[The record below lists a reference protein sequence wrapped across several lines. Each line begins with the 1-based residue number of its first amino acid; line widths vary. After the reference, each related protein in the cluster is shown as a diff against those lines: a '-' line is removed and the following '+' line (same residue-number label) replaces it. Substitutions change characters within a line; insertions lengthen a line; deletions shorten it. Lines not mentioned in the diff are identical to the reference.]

1 MVNAIPL
8 ACLSSQGKRMRL
20 LRTASIAAL
29 VAGLAA
35 APAEA
40 QLARLRAGN
49 TLPGATGNVAAGA
62 APVRPANMRAALER
76 AGELR
81 NRVEQARAIVTS
93 ARNAAVAATRV
104 RPADGLSANGLDP
117 VASIRE
123 AIALSQST
131 EPADRARAQQL
142 LANASAA
149 NDPTGKNTWEGSGLP
164 VQSSENGRV
173 VVTIKQEKSRSLLSW
188 NRLDVGTNTTLRF
201 DQKQNGVVQPGW
213 TVVNRVVDSIAPT
226 TILGRI
232 EADANVFV
240 LNRRGVIFG
249 EGSQVNLGSLVAS
262 SLELGNFGK
271 NPRQLQLPG
280 DINARTYFDPTT
292 LADRN
297 RAFLDNGAFQTS
309 FSGFNSLP
317 PLFLSPALDPGL
329 YAANEPL
336 PGSEGGVTVDAGAQI
351 TARTGGFIV
360 LAAPTVENSGSLITA
375 DGQVS
380 LQGGRLITYAQ
391 STGASNA
398 IDPDVRGFV
407 LRTIG
412 NNVPAAPGIPQPR
425 PEDGLVINRGY
436 VESRRGFLSFGAG
449 LFGEVVNEGVL
460 FGTTSVARNA
470 KIALNAGKV
479 SIAGSGDPQ
488 RSGMIVILPDE
499 NGETIPQGSADE
511 PPTFKSSVIEIG
523 ARVDGDLGNS
533 PFLPPEGIIVPSI
546 VTFGNNTLLLAPNAR
561 VTVAGP
567 TTIGEGA
574 TIDVSGVKDVAV
586 DVSRNII
593 AVSPLKRNELR
604 DTPNYREVSLTGD
617 FTLNGE
623 TLFVDI
629 RRTGVRADGVRWVGS
644 PLIEAGS
651 LASQIPVTA
660 AELMTT
666 GGSVTFSSASSP
678 ADPAAPQAFSI
689 ARDAVIDISGGWVRY
704 TDGILR
710 TSKLLTAD
718 GRIVDVADADP
729 NDNFVAVA
737 SGFSEFQPRAGI
749 SDVFLKQVLAQQRF
763 QAGYDEGRDAGSL
776 SISGA
781 GIRFDGAIFGNAYAG
796 AFQIAAASQ
805 PSRVA
810 SGGDPRRLQQSPL
823 ELPAGGFVRLGSFE
837 DGIVPQGGADIV
849 VYRGDRGLV
858 QSSFAETLLSDR
870 MLSAAGLSALTLQ
883 TSGSVVFAAA
893 GQQLLQPDGAVNLTG
908 NSELTLAAGGVLT
921 VDAGRTIRFDGA
933 VSIASGTIRA
943 QTLELAPAPILG
955 GSLAALGSIYR
966 SDDDIAGLYGVDSD
980 LPSPFDIVVTGTLST
995 AGRWVNDLTAT
1006 DVLQGSA
1013 WLDGGTIS
1021 LTVAPKVLVALG
1033 DSVATATVAGDL
1045 SGSIIIDP
1053 AAELNVSGGGY
1064 VGPDRLLILT
1074 SKGGNV
1080 SLINTSTYASILR
1093 TDLSSGLE
1101 DPGQPLNPIFGSNQ
1115 TVDFTPGDD
1124 VTPSLVP
1131 DADKLRAR
1139 VSFNTESIK
1148 GFGFSEGGTFTLIS
1162 PEIGFD
1168 GKGSP
1173 NATDI
1178 PLDFLQRTGFG
1189 ELELTSYKSRIIADL
1204 FNNARVG
1211 NSAFFETTSL
1221 VVGAGRTLDL
1231 TQTLLPA
1238 FLNAGQVDSLLALSS
1253 GSDVTNVLVPA
1264 VPQNRFDQRAARLT
1278 LGGFTELIVEEGGSI
1293 TGAPGA
1299 AIVTP
1304 KLLNA
1309 GSIVLKSGS
1318 IEQFAVLPQAYVDAG
1333 LAVAD
1338 LSEAFGEADA
1348 NGRFDENAINPF
1360 GITNRAL
1367 VAGQSI
1373 DRLIYFRGLLDGD
1386 EGIRLDQGS
1395 LTDLSGVALFDPRAP
1410 FLANGQQLRIGRVL
1424 DAGTISTASII
1435 ISPNGVPTTF
1445 ADDAFG
1451 GFRYSDP
1458 SIFGAR
1464 IPELVAGRRFVAESG
1479 SVISLAGASAIYDEL
1494 IDPRTLAPAIQWSNG
1509 GNLSGRSGGSVAGAQ
1524 IDAHGGA
1531 ASALGGTLE
1540 WFNPVIAQ
1548 TSAPGDDT
1556 IGADDI
1562 MAAGFDTLIARGSV
1576 AFSGDVAL
1584 DLDRAFILTSPT
1596 NTEGRIVT
1604 GSPVVVTAS
1613 DGARA
1618 SIDAPY
1624 IRLVGVS
1631 AQAGAFSPITGNAL
1645 ISFTAGTAGID
1656 LVGSIRIDSSVSE
1669 TRFVTSGDIRFSGV
1683 DPRVDQTQRPTLD
1696 GQLIA
1701 AGDLSF
1707 DAARIFAT
1715 TGTGNLQQLFED
1727 RRAGRNSSAQPYLIA
1742 AAGASTIR
1750 FGRTGNADE
1759 TPLSAG
1765 TWLRVLASDIQQGG
1779 FLSTPLGALELGTNA
1794 SLSVGGRALDGTAT
1808 VNFLA
1813 GSVTSVSGGES
1824 VIPYG
1829 TTADLTEYFFTPSG
1843 ALPLT
1848 TTPVGQFSVSGADID
1863 VAAGATVDLSGGG
1876 DIFAFEFVSG
1886 TGGSRD
1892 VLDRF
1897 NRDRF
1902 SSNGFDPAIG
1912 QGFQFADQRQVF
1924 AIVPVAAAKAIADFD
1939 PIYSADYGVDG
1950 PVDLYGAGYGLSVTV
1965 DDSAGLPGGEYLLL
1979 PAHYALLPGAFRVVE
1994 NTDLAAP
2001 APGGAQ
2007 TLLDGSLVVGGRYS
2021 YADSEFAESQRRS
2034 FTIQSANTFLK
2045 FSRIE
2050 TTGGSEAIAN
2060 RAETLGEAIP
2070 RLPVD
2075 AARAV
2080 LSPLTALRVAG
2091 LFDTAIGEDGRG
2103 AQIDIGGRNIVIARE
2118 ESAPI
2123 AGTVTLSQT
2132 TLENLNPNSLLLG
2145 AERTDNADG
2154 STDLGVLATSI
2165 VVRGDVDLALPEII
2179 LAVGGIQPGLIPTI
2193 EVEDGA
2199 QLRATGVLA
2208 DDRTGDLVV
2217 PSLAEPPIGYRFDNT
2232 GVGAVLRLANGA
2244 ERLVRREGDFAARN
2258 TGRPAVLRIGEVTI
2272 TGAVLA
2278 LDSSRNFFVDPAAAL
2293 DAPAISLSGDVIRF
2307 NRQFIAPELTAI
2319 LSEADRLTLR
2329 SPDAVGFADGTYQFN
2344 NLVID
2349 SPGIGLANT
2358 AGQRVGIASD
2368 VTLETDSFRWRNS
2381 ASDLGDCG
2389 AAGARACSNTSNTL
2403 IVNANEIAFG
2413 SGSLHVYGFDRL
2425 VSLTGRQG
2433 IFVEGEGALDIERTN
2448 LVLETPVLIDRAAVA
2463 DPRQQ
2468 QVRPDFTF
2476 RTRGSV
2482 TVTRPA
2488 GALAPQ
2494 AVGLTDY
2501 AAVVGN
2507 RAIGARINFGIDE
2520 IPISSLTIDGT
2531 LIGATAGVINARV
2544 RDDIVLVGN
2553 AQLVTPGFERR
2564 FGDDVDSVTVSAG
2577 GGAIDLLSRE
2587 GSIVL
2592 PTTSLL
2598 VTDSGVGAAGSLLLR
2613 ASRGAIDFSAALNQG
2628 VTARRDGSLVF
2639 DARDSEFDLAGF
2651 VNLHG
2656 NQFGGSFVV
2665 RSGVGDLDLG
2675 AGQLLR
2681 ARSVSLTADGGSIA
2695 IGGTIDTSGVD
2706 VTDLSATAA
2715 ADARVNGGD
2724 IELYGQAGVTLA
2736 STALLDTHSTGYR
2749 AGDTRSASAGDVSIG
2764 IGATDAAIIV
2774 ADGARIDLGA
2784 RRTEAAHALG
2794 ESGNRLVAQVVKD
2807 PNTLA
2812 DTTVYRFVEADLGGK
2827 LSFRAPVIGAAGDEV
2842 DIQLASPSAI
2852 RGASEVQ
2859 VEAFRRYDLDAI
2871 AERFFLDYVGVS
2883 SDGETVFLDL
2893 LSNLEFSGF
2902 ANPLVDD
2909 FVGAD
2914 GLVSVPHFIRNFNV
2928 RATDGSPLDGFRL
2941 RPGIDLETTR
2951 DIRFLTNWNLAA
2963 GIVDQQAALDAGVL
2977 QLVPELGIRDP
2988 LGDNFYYFL
2997 VPGAGQLP
3005 TVSVTPGA
3013 EGRLLEEFTDFLY
3026 RVGGKAS
3033 GEAGIITLRA
3043 RGDLNIDRSISDG
3056 FFSFRDQSDPAYVNY
3071 QLGGGNRTFNPAVQF
3086 SCGGNTADCSAET
3099 VRNFSD
3105 VSPGEQVP
3113 NGNAVTISLLS
3124 ALQGRQESARFVSAP
3139 FSALANTA
3147 AAIGSGVDI
3156 DTGEPAGDP
3165 LNSAELFP
3173 LLPDGSAIR
3182 STDVRLVG
3190 GADQV
3195 LSANPLH
3202 IDIASDASVRVSDE
3216 TQGSYRIEAVRG
3228 GAGFGGSTLQVRF
3241 SRAGTNDNTG
3251 QLNQPI
3257 LFDIGSFFDE
3267 SAQEDEYGISQL
3279 DPDAY
3284 TVLTWGGGGTASAQA
3299 ARAQAVPFFTARGR
3313 SFTGTPLNPA
3323 GVRAPLSEVIE
3334 FLTVFAPTFVDGIV
3348 NNRPGYVGN
3357 PGSPPTVI
3365 NYTQDRTFVQSYVR
3379 TGAAGIAIAAAQDV
3393 DLRGTI
3399 APVYRNEAGG
3409 RVLAA
3414 NTLGAQ
3420 VGGAAIYSAGRRLAA
3435 TRLTARIEGGALVE
3449 VDPASELFAFRSSPA
3464 DFLPG
3469 PKGLTGVRA
3478 AAAGEGGNIF
3488 VAAGRDVLGRRDE
3501 WSERF
3506 LETGSL
3512 YGSPLL
3518 DQRSTLVADSVGAA
3532 DQRWR
3537 PGAVG
3542 QDTEAGIQAQLFGA
3556 GLGALAGGDVDV
3568 YASRDISDLTIALDS
3583 SIVTEAA
3590 ATTSALLTFG
3600 SGDLD
3605 VRTGR
3610 DLLAGQFDIAV
3621 GQARLDIGRDLGGFG
3636 REANLF
3642 SRPNVDAAQF
3652 LRVRVNDATARIVAR
3667 GDARLAGV
3675 SALGQSTPGSAAFNS
3690 AGSFTAIAGINVTAN
3705 EGVEFVGN
3713 RRDQSI
3719 DFGVDDGNPATV
3731 SGNVF
3736 TPGFVAPGR
3745 LEAAALTGSIELA
3758 NSVPQLLYPS
3768 PIGQVSLLATG
3779 DISSLSLVMS
3789 DADPSLLFGVF
3800 AVPENV
3806 GLGRNFPGTLPVTS
3820 DRFLRLFHNE
3830 RITHLGDPDP
3840 SRIYTDGSIQTAYLS
3855 FAEQVRIGAGRD
3867 LVDVYFSGQNVS
3879 ASDVTRIV
3887 AGRDIRST
3895 TGTSFNLPYL
3905 VANNFVLGGP
3915 GAFFVEAGRNLG
3927 PFINSAVVAPAG
3939 SNPFGGVSF
3948 AGGIRTV
3955 GNEQNPWLS
3964 AGGADL
3970 FAFFGVANGINYA
3983 GFRETYLNPE
3993 NASQLDGDLF
4003 VQVADVNGNLRPD
4016 RTRPIYAPIL
4026 ADWLRDND
4034 IERFA
4039 SVFGA
4044 EVFPDTP
4051 TGNAALATAAYAR
4064 FDDLYTAFA
4073 SLDLIRQQEFLLNEV
4088 YFNELSQPSLPDSPS
4103 FNQFV
4108 RGYRAVDA
4116 LFPPSLGYTDNLAV
4130 YTTDPSTISEDRPL
4144 GTPVRNIV
4152 NGELQRAET
4161 VQTGSVDLRLATIET
4176 ARGGDI
4182 TILGPGGDL
4191 IAGSVVRTSEQA
4203 ARRRTRFAP
4212 DALNVRLEFAN
4223 LISPITGRIDS
4234 IPLGFEGILTLR
4246 GGAIRGFTDGDLR
4259 VNQSRVFT
4267 QAGGDIAFWSSN
4279 GDLNAGQG
4287 PRSAANFPPV
4297 TVRFDS
4303 NGATEVDSAG
4313 SVSGAGIG
4321 AFRQSPDQPLSSII
4335 LIAPVG
4341 EVDAGDAGVRASGNV
4356 FVAAARVAN
4365 AENFSAGGDI
4375 SGVPALAATV
4385 APPPPTAAAAAIVAQ
4400 VARIGQENANAN
4412 DRRSLITV
4420 DVLGYSGG
4428 DRCQDPDNN
4437 DPDCPR

>member
-1 MVNAIPL
+1 MVKAAPMKWH
-8 ACLSSQGKRMRL
+8 SSQGRRFSL
-20 LRTASIAAL
+20 LRSASIAAL

-49 TLPGATGNVAAGA
+49 TLPGAPGNVAAGA

-104 RPADGLSANGLDP
+104 RPTDGLSANGLDP

-123 AIALSQST
+123 AITLSQST

-142 LANASAA
+142 LANATAA
-149 NDPTGKNTWEGSGLP
+149 NDPSGKNTWEGSGLP
-164 VQSSENGRV
+164 VQTSENGRV

-188 NRLDVGTNTTLRF
+188 NRLDVGANTTLRF
-201 DQKQNGVVQPGW
+201 DQKQNGVAQAGW
-213 TVVNRVVDSIAPT
+213 TVVNRVVDSVAPT

-280 DINARTYFDPTT
+280 DINARTYFDPAT

-297 RAFLDNGAFQTS
+297 RAFLDNGAFQTT

-317 PLFLSPALDPGL
+317 PLFLSPALDQGL

-336 PGSEGGVTVDAGAQI
+336 PGAEGTVTVDAGAQI
-351 TARTGGFIV
+351 TARSGGFIV
-360 LAAPTVENSGSLITA
+360 LAAPTVENNGSLVTA

-391 STGASNA
+391 STGAANA
-398 IDPDVRGFV
+398 IDPDVRGFI
-407 LRTIG
+407 LRTIDG
-412 NNVPAAPGIPQPR
+412 NTPPIPGSPQPR
-425 PEDGLVINRGY
+425 PENGLVINRGY
-436 VESRRGFLSFGAG
+436 IESRRGYLSLGAG
-449 LFGEVVNEGVL
+449 VFGDVVNQGVL

-470 KIALNAGKV
+470 KIALNAGRV
-479 SIAGSGDPQ
+479 TIGGASDPQ
-488 RSGMIVILPDE
+488 RSGMVVILPDE

-523 ARVDGDLGNS
+523 ALEEGDQGNS
-533 PFLPPEGIIVPSI
+533 PFLPPEGITVSSI
-546 VTFGNNTLLLAPNAR
+546 VTFGENTLLLAPNAR

-567 TTIGEGA
+567 TTIGTGA
-574 TIDVSGVKDVAV
+574 TIDVSGVKDVTV
-586 DVSRNII
+586 DVSRNIV

-623 TLFVDI
+623 TLYVDI

-651 LASQIPVTA
+651 LASQVPVTA

-666 GGSVTFSSASSP
+666 GGSVTFSSDSAS
-678 ADPAAPQAFSI
+678 ADPGAPQVFSI

-729 NDNFVAVA
+729 NDSFIAVA
-737 SGFSEFQPRAGI
+737 DGYSEFQPRVGV
-749 SDVFLKQVLAQQRF
+749 SDLFLKQVLAQQRF

-781 GIRFDGAIFGNAYAG
+781 GIRFDGSIVGNAYAG
-796 AFQIAAASQ
+796 SFQIAAARE
-805 PSRVA
+805 PSRA
-810 SGGDPRRLQQSPL
+810 APGSDPRLLQQTPL

-837 DGIVPQGGADIV
+837 DGLVPQGGADIV
-849 VYRGDRGLV
+849 IYRGDRGAA

-883 TSGSVVFAAA
+883 TTGSVIFAASD
-893 GQQLLQPDGAVNLTG
+893 QQLLQSDGVVTLTG
-908 NSELTLAAGGVLT
+908 DSDLTLAAGGVLT
-921 VDAGRTIRFDGA
+921 VDAGRTIRFDGK

-943 QTLELAPAPILG
+943 RTLELSPAPIG
-955 GSLAALGSIYR
+955 VGSLTAIGSIYR
-966 SDDDIAGLYGVDSD
+966 TDDDIAGLYGVDD
-980 LPSPFDIVVTGTLST
+980 TLPSPFDILVTGTLST
-995 AGRWVNDLTAT
+995 AGRWVNDLTT
-1006 DVLQGSA
+1006 TGIRQGSA

-1033 DSVATATVAGDL
+1033 SSVATATAAGDL

-1064 VGPDRLLILT
+1064 VGPDRSLILT

-1080 SLINTSTYASILR
+1080 SLINTTTYASIVR
-1093 TDLSSGLE
+1093 TDLSSGPE
-1101 DPGQPLNPIFGSNQ
+1101 DPGLPLNPIFGSNQ
-1115 TVDFTPGDD
+1115 TVDFTPGSD

-1131 DADKLRAR
+1131 DIDKARAR
-1139 VSFNTESIK
+1139 VSFNTDSIK

-1168 GKGSP
+1168 GAGSP

-1189 ELELTSYKSRIIADL
+1189 ELALTAYKSRIVRDL

-1238 FLNAGQVDSLLALSS
+1238 FLNAQQVDGLLALDS
-1253 GSDVTNVLVPA
+1253 GSDVTDLLTPA

-1278 LGGFTELIVEEGGSI
+1278 LGGLTELVVEQGGSI

-1299 AIVTP
+1299 TIVTP

-1309 GSIVLKSGS
+1309 GSIVLKAGS
-1318 IEQFAVLPQAYVDAG
+1318 IEQLAILPQAYVDAG
-1333 LAVAD
+1333 LAVSD
-1338 LSEAFGEADA
+1338 LSEAFGAADA
-1348 NGRFDENAINPF
+1348 DGRYNENAVNAF

-1367 VAGQSI
+1367 VAGQGV
-1373 DRLIYFRGLLDGD
+1373 DRLIYFRGVLGGN
-1386 EGIRLDQGS
+1386 EGIRLEEGS
-1395 LTDLSGVALFDPRAP
+1395 LTDLSGIALFDPRAP
-1410 FLANGQQLRIGRVL
+1410 FLANGQQLRTGRVL
-1424 DAGTISTASII
+1424 NAGTISTASVIVA
-1435 ISPNGVPTTF
+1435 PDGVPTTF
-1445 ADDAFG
+1445 ADTAFG

-1458 SIFGAR
+1458 SVFGSR
-1464 IPELVAGRRFVAESG
+1464 IPELIAGRSFVADSG
-1479 SVISLAGASAIYDEL
+1479 SVLNLSGASGVFDEL
-1494 IDPRTLAPAIQWSNG
+1494 VDPRTFASSTQWSNG
-1509 GNLSGRSGGSVAGAQ
+1509 GRLSVRAGGSFAGAQ
-1524 IDAHGGA
+1524 IDANGGA
-1531 ASALGGTLE
+1531 AAALGGTLE
-1540 WFNPVIAQ
+1540 WFAPVIAQ
-1548 TSAPGDDT
+1548 TSDPGDAR
-1556 IGADDI
+1556 IGADAI

-1576 AFSGDVAL
+1576 GFDGAVTL
-1584 DLDRAFILTSPT
+1584 DLDRSFLLTSPT
-1596 NTEGRIVT
+1596 NSAGYLVI
-1604 GSPVVVTAS
+1604 GAPVVVTAA
-1613 DGARA
+1613 DGAVA
-1618 SIDAPY
+1618 SINAPY
-1624 IRLVGVS
+1624 IRLAGQASS
-1631 AQAGAFSPITGNAL
+1631 AGSFSPNEGDAQITFNAG
-1645 ISFTAGTAGID
+1645 SAGID
-1656 LVGSIRIDSSVSE
+1656 LVGGIRIDSAVGE
-1669 TRFVTSGDIRFSGV
+1669 TRFVTSGDIRFSGI
-1683 DPRVDQTQRPTLD
+1683 DPRVDQLQVPSLD

-1701 AGDLSF
+1701 AGDLTF
-1707 DAARIFAT
+1707 AAARVYAT
-1715 TGTGNLQQLFED
+1715 TGTGNLQQLFEA
-1727 RRAGRNSSAQPYLIA
+1727 RRAGRSTAVQPYLIA
-1742 AAGASTIR
+1742 ATGNSTIR
-1750 FGRTGNADE
+1750 FERTGNATE

-1765 TWLRVLASDIQQGG
+1765 SYLRVLASEITQGG
-1779 FLSTPLGALELGTNA
+1779 FLATPLGALELGTNT
-1794 SLSVGGRALDGTAT
+1794 SVSVGGRAIAAT
-1808 VNFLA
+1808 TNIDFLS
-1813 GSVTSVSGGES
+1813 GSVTTVSGGDR
-1824 VIPYG
+1824 VVPYG

-1848 TTPVGQFSVSGADID
+1848 TAPVGQFSVSGADID
-1863 VAAGATVDLSGGG
+1863 VASGATVDLSGGG

-1902 SSNGFDPAIG
+1902 SSNGFDPATG

-1924 AIVPVAAAKAIADFD
+1924 AIVPAAVARGIADYD
-1939 PIYSADYGVDG
+1939 PIYSADYGVSG
-1950 PVDLYGAGYGLSVTV
+1950 PVDLYGASYGLSITV
-1965 DDSAGLPGGEYLLL
+1965 DASEGLPAGEYLLL

-2007 TLLDGSLVVGGRYS
+2007 TLLDGSLVVGGRYF
-2021 YADSEFAESQRRS
+2021 YADSGFAESQRRS
-2034 FTIQSANTFLK
+2034 FTIQSAATFLK

-2050 TTGGSEAIAN
+2050 TTGGSEAIAT

-2070 RLPVD
+2070 RLPAD
-2075 AARAV
+2075 AARAI
-2080 LSPLTALRVAG
+2080 LSPLTELRVSG
-2091 LFDTAIGEDGRG
+2091 FFDTAIGKNGRG
-2103 AQIDIGGRNIVIARE
+2103 AQIDIGGRNIVISRE
-2118 ESAPI
+2118 DSAPV
-2123 AGTVTLSQT
+2123 AGTVTLSQS
-2132 TLENLNPNSLLLG
+2132 TLQNLNPNSLLLG
-2145 AERTDNADG
+2145 AERTDNLDG
-2154 STDLGVLATSI
+2154 TTELGVLATSI

-2179 LAVGGIQPGLIPTI
+2179 LAVGGIQPGLVPTI
-2193 EVEDGA
+2193 AIEDGA
-2199 QLRATGVLA
+2199 RLRATGVLA
-2208 DDRTGDLVV
+2208 DDRSGDIVV
-2217 PSLAEPPIGYRFDNT
+2217 PSLAAPPVGYRFDNS

-2244 ERLVRREGDFAARN
+2244 ERLIRREGDFAARN
-2258 TGRPAVLRIGEVTI
+2258 TGRPAVVRIGEATI
-2272 TGAVLA
+2272 AGGALA
-2278 LDSSRNFFVDPAAAL
+2278 IDSSRNFFIEPTAVL
-2293 DAPAISLSGDVIRF
+2293 DAPAIALSGDVIRF
-2307 NRQFIAPELTAI
+2307 NRQFIAPELATI
-2319 LSEADRLTLR
+2319 LSRADRLTLR
-2329 SPDAVGFADGTYQFN
+2329 SPDAIGFADGTYTFN

-2349 SPGIGLANT
+2349 SPGIGLANPV
-2358 AGQRVGIASD
+2358 GQRVGIASE
-2368 VTLETDSFRWRNS
+2368 VTLETDNFRWGNS
-2381 ASDLGDCG
+2381 FSDLGDCG
-2389 AAGARACSNTSNTL
+2389 AAGARACSNTGNTL
-2403 IVNANEIAFG
+2403 NVNATEIAFG
-2413 SGSLHVYGFDRL
+2413 SGSLHVYGFDRR

-2433 IFVEGEGALDIERTN
+2433 IFVEGEGTLDVERTN
-2448 LVLETPVLIDRAAVA
+2448 LVLTTPVLIDRAAVA
-2463 DPRQQ
+2463 DPREQ

-2476 RTRGSV
+2476 RTRGAV
-2482 TVTRPA
+2482 TVTRPN
-2488 GALAPQ
+2488 GALTPQ
-2494 AVGLTDY
+2494 AAGLADY
-2501 AAVVGN
+2501 ATVAGN
-2507 RAIGARINFGIDE
+2507 RAIGTRINFGIDE
-2520 IPISSLTIDGT
+2520 VPIASLTIDGA

-2544 RDDIVLVGN
+2544 RDDIVLAGN
-2553 AQLVTPGFERR
+2553 AQLVTPGFSRR

-2587 GSIVL
+2587 GSIIL
-2592 PTTSLL
+2592 PSTSLL
-2598 VTDSGVGAAGSLLLR
+2598 VSDSGIGSAGTLLLR
-2613 ASRGAIDFSAALNQG
+2613 ANRGAIDFDAMLNPG
-2628 VTARRDGSLVF
+2628 VTARRDGSLLF
-2639 DARDSEFDLAGF
+2639 DARDSAFDLGGF
-2651 VNLHG
+2651 AAQHG
-2656 NQFGGSFVV
+2656 NQFGGSIIV
-2665 RSGVGDLDLG
+2665 RSGVGNLELA
-2675 AGQLLR
+2675 AGQALR
-2681 ARSVSLTADGGSIA
+2681 ARTVSLTADGGAVA
-2695 IGGTIDTSGVD
+2695 IGGVIDTSGID
-2706 VTDLSATAA
+2706 VTGLSATVA

-2724 IELYGQAGVTLA
+2724 IELYGRTGVTLA

-2749 AGDTRSASAGDVSIG
+2749 AGDTRSASAGNVSIG
-2764 IGATDAAIIV
+2764 IGDAGAAIVI
-2774 ADGARIDLGA
+2774 ANGARIDLGA
-2784 RRTEAAHALG
+2784 RRTEAAQALG
-2794 ESGNRLVAQVVKD
+2794 ETGNRLVEQIVKD

-2812 DTTVYRFVEADLGGK
+2812 DTTVYRFVEADRGGK

-2842 DIQLASPSAI
+2842 DLRLGSSATI

-2871 AERFFLDYVGVS
+2871 AQRFFRDYVGVS

-2914 GLVSVPHFIRNFNV
+2914 GLVSVPHFIRNFSV
-2928 RATDGSPLDGFRL
+2928 RAADGSALDGFRL

-2963 GIVDQQAALDAGVL
+2963 GIVDQQAALAAGVL

-3005 TVSVTPGA
+3005 TVSVTPGS
-3013 EGRLLEEFTDFLY
+3013 EGRLLEEFTNFLY

-3056 FFSFRDQSDPAYVNY
+3056 FFSFRDQSDPAYINY

-3086 SCGGNTADCSAET
+3086 SCGGNASDCSGDT
-3099 VRNFSD
+3099 IRNFAD
-3105 VSPGEQVP
+3105 TAPGEQVP

-3124 ALQGRQESARFVSAP
+3124 ALQGRQESALFVNAP

-3173 LLPDGSAIR
+3173 LLSDGSAIR

-3195 LSANPLH
+3195 LSTNPLH
-3202 IDIASDASVRVSDE
+3202 VDIASDGSVRVTDE
-3216 TQGSYRIEAVRG
+3216 TQGSYRVEAVRG
-3228 GAGFGGSTLQVRF
+3228 AAGFAGDTLQLRF

-3251 QLNQPI
+3251 LLNQPI
-3257 LFDIGSFFDE
+3257 LFDIGAFFDE
-3267 SAQEDEYGISQL
+3267 SAQEDEYSISQL
-3279 DPDAY
+3279 SPDAY
-3284 TVLTWGGGGTASAQA
+3284 TVLTWGGGNTASANA
-3299 ARAQAVPFFTARGR
+3299 ARAQAVPFFAARGR
-3313 SFTGTPLNPA
+3313 SFTGTPRNPA

-3334 FLTVFAPTFVDGIV
+3334 FLTQFAPTFVDGIV

-3393 DLRGTI
+3393 DLRGTVD
-3399 APVYRNEAGG
+3399 PVYRNEAGG

-3420 VGGAAIYSAGRRLAA
+3420 VGGAAVYSAGARLAA
-3435 TRLTARIEGGALVE
+3435 TRLTARIEGGALVDI
-3449 VDPASELFAFRSSPA
+3449 DPASALFDFRTSPTE
-3464 DFLPG
+3464 FLPG

-3478 AAAGEGGNIF
+3478 AAVGDGGDIF
-3488 VAAGRDVLGRRDE
+3488 VAAGRDVLGRRDM

-3506 LETGSL
+3506 LGSGNL
-3512 YGSPLL
+3512 YGSPQL
-3518 DQRSTLVADSVGAA
+3518 DQRSTLVTDSVGAA

-3556 GLGALAGGDVDV
+3556 GLGALAGGDVNV
-3568 YASRDISDLTIALDS
+3568 FASRDISDLTIALDS

-3590 ATTSALLTFG
+3590 GDTSALLTFG
-3600 SGDLD
+3600 AGDLE

-3610 DLLAGQFDIAV
+3610 DLLAGQFDIAA
-3621 GQARLDIGRDLGGFG
+3621 GQARLDIGRDLGSFG
-3636 REANLF
+3636 REGNLF
-3642 SRPNVDAAQF
+3642 ARPNVDAAQF
-3652 LRVRVNDATARIVAR
+3652 LRVRLNDAVAQIVAR
-3667 GDARLAGV
+3667 GEARIAGV
-3675 SALGQSTPGSAAFNS
+3675 SALGQSTPGGEALNAL
-3690 AGSFTAIAGINVTAN
+3690 GSFSAIAGVNIIAN

-3713 RRDQSI
+3713 RRDQVI
-3719 DFGVDDGNPATV
+3719 EFAVDDGNPATI
-3731 SGNVF
+3731 SGNTF
-3736 TPGFVAPGR
+3736 IPGFVAPGR
-3745 LEAAALTGSIELA
+3745 LEAAALTGTIDLA
-3758 NSVPQLLYPS
+3758 DSVPQLLYPS
-3768 PIGQVSLLATG
+3768 PIGQLSLLAAG
-3779 DISSLSLVMS
+3779 NISALSIAMS
-3789 DADPSLLFGVF
+3789 DADPSLLFGAF
-3800 AVPENV
+3800 AVPEAA

-3840 SRIYTDGSIQTAYLS
+3840 SRIYTDGSILTAYLS
-3855 FAEQVRIGAGRD
+3855 LAEQARIGAGRD

-3887 AGRDIRST
+3887 AGRDIRAT
-3895 TGTSFNLPYL
+3895 TGTSFNLPYV
-3905 VANNFVLGGP
+3905 VANNFVLSGP

-3955 GNEQNPWLS
+3955 GNEQNPWLD
-3964 AGGADL
+3964 AQGADL
-3970 FAFFGVANGINYA
+3970 FAFFGVANGIDYD
-3983 GFRETYLNPE
+3983 GFRETYLNPA

-4003 VQVADVNGNLRPD
+4003 VQVADANGNLRPD
-4016 RTRPIYAPIL
+4016 RSRPIYAPIL
-4026 ADWLRDND
+4026 AQWLRSND
-4034 IERFA
+4034 AERFA
-4039 SVFGA
+4039 SVFGDA
-4044 EVFPDTP
+4044 VFADTP
-4051 TGNAALATAAYAR
+4051 AGNAALAEAAYGR
-4064 FDDLYTAFA
+4064 FDDLYATFA
-4073 SLDLIRQQEFLLNEV
+4073 SLDLIRQQEFLLNQV

-4116 LFPPSLGYTDNLAV
+4116 LFPPSRGYTDNLAV
-4130 YTTDPSTISEDRPL
+4130 YTTDPATISADRPL

-4161 VQTGSVDLRLATIET
+4161 VRTGSVDLRLATIET

-4182 TILGPGGDL
+4182 TILGPGGDF
-4191 IAGSVVRTSEQA
+4191 IAGSVVRTSQQA
-4203 ARRRTRFAP
+4203 ARRLTRFAP
-4212 DALNVRLEFAN
+4212 ESLNVRLEFAN
-4223 LISPITGRIDS
+4223 LISPIAGRIAA

-4321 AFRQSPDQPLSSII
+4321 AFRQSPSQPLSSII

-4365 AENFSAGGDI
+4365 AENFSAGGEI
-4375 SGVPALAATV
+4375 TGVPALASTV

-4420 DVLGYSGG
+4420 DVLGFSGG
-4428 DRCQDPDNN
+4428 DRCKDPGNN